1 MTAKH
6 PEMMVGAGTV
16 LTVEQVDE
24 AVAAVGTLAKI
35 GVDCSHIVRG
45 GDRLGIYFLENG
57 ASVRPSSVIYDR
69 ANSAI
74 KQQFLEISIKLQKMR
89 YYPSWEAVASK
100 DNFFSQQTFTDLFV
114 T

>member
-24 AVAAVGTLAKI
+24 AVAAVGPLAKI

-74 KQQFLEISIKLQKMR
+74 KHTIPGDINYITEDEVLSLMGSDESGCVQR
-89 YYPSWEAVASK
+89 
-100 DNFFSQQTFTDLFV
+100 
-114 T
+114 